1 MRRRRSLEI
10 KQMVRASFL
19 SNLKKGTLDIA
30 DKAILLTGLGAL
42 LSALLLVV
50 GFFEAATHAEGFGS
64 ELSPLSALPL
74 GFYVALVTALGVV
87 ACFKAPFAPF
97 RLHY

>member
-1 MRRRRSLEI
+1 MRRRRDLQI
-10 KQMVRASFL
+10 KQMVRSSFL

-30 DKAILLTGLGAL
+30 DKAILLTGLGAI

-64 ELSPLSALPL
+64 ELTPWSALSL
-74 GFYVALVTALGVV
+74 GCWLLLLTGTGVI

-97 RLHY
+97 RLEY